1 MPTIASPTEADLTI
15 FRRELDGFVP
25 DRIFDAHAH
34 LWARGHVPPGSGPV
48 FESVAQ
54 EVVGLAEYRSLM
66 AELLPGREVA
76 GGLFIP
82 GAVAAQ
88 GADLV
93 AENELVAR
101 QVAGQDGC
109 RSALLTSPEMDGEA
123 VRAEV
128 DRLRPAALKCYHLRS
143 AARPTWDAEIPA
155 YLPEAHVQVAHE
167 EHLCIVLHMV
177 RPRALADPS
186 NQYWIRRYC
195 ERFPDMQLILAH
207 AGRGFNPNHT
217 IEGIWALRDLPNLWC
232 DMAAVTEVGAC
243 EAIIEAL
250 GHDRLLYGSDFP
262 VSHLRGRCVAVGD
275 GFVWLYEETLDW
287 QTASFQPLQ
296 PILVGLESLR
306 TLKQAAWHCRL
317 SDRQVEDIF
326 YHNAARLLG
335 R

>member
-15 FRRELDGFVP
+15 FRRELGGFVP

-34 LWARGHVPPGSGPV
+34 LWARGHAPPGSGPV
-48 FESVAQ
+48 FENAAQ

-66 AELLPGREVA
+66 AGLAPGRQIV

-88 GADLV
+88 GADLT
-93 AENELVAR
+93 AENELVAH
-101 QVAGQDGC
+101 QTAGQDGC
-109 RSALLTSPEMDGEA
+109 RSALLISPEMDGEA

-128 DRLRPAALKCYHLRS
+128 HRLRPAALKCYHLRS

-155 YLPEAHVQVAHE
+155 YLPEAHVQIAHE
-167 EHLCIVLHMV
+167 ERLCIVLHMV
-177 RPRALADPS
+177 RPRALADAS
-186 NQYWIRRYC
+186 NQFWIRRYC
-195 ERFPDMQLILAH
+195 ERYPNMQLILAH
-207 AGRGFNPNHT
+207 AGRGFNPHHT
-217 IEGIWALRDLPNLWC
+217 AEGIPALRDLRNLWC
-232 DMAAVTEVGAC
+232 DMSAVTEVGAC

-250 GHDRLLYGSDFP
+250 GPDRLLYGSDFP

-306 TLKQAAWHCRL
+306 TLKQAVWRCRL

-326 YHNAARLLG
+326 YHNAKRLLG
-335 R
+335 K

>member
-1 MPTIASPTEADLTI
+1 MPSIASPAEADLTI
-15 FRRELDGFVP
+15 FRRELAGFVP

-34 LWARGHVPPGSGPV
+34 LWAVDHVPPGSSPA
-48 FESVAQ
+48 FESAGQAVM
-54 EVVGLAEYRSLM
+54 GLAAYRSLM
-66 AELLPGREVA
+66 AALLPGRQIV

-88 GADLV
+88 GADLA
-93 AENELVAR
+93 AENELVAH
-101 QVAGQDGC
+101 QTAGESGC
-109 RSALLTSPEMDGEA
+109 RNALLVSPEMAAED

-128 DRLRPAALKCYHLRS
+128 HRLRPAALKCYHLRS

-155 YLPEAHVQVAHE
+155 YLPEAHVRVAHE
-167 EHLCIVLHMV
+167 AGLCIILHLV
-177 RPRALADPS
+177 RSRALADAS

-195 ERFPDMQLILAH
+195 ERYPNMQLILAH

-217 IEGIWALRDLPNLWC
+217 IEGIRALRDLSNLWC
-232 DMAAVTEVGAC
+232 DMSAVTEVGAC

-250 GHDRLLYGSDFP
+250 GPGRLLYGSDFP
-262 VSHLRGRCVAVGD
+262 VSHLRGRCVAIGD

-287 QTASFQPLQ
+287 QIASFQPVQ
-296 PILVGLESLR
+296 PIFIGLESLR

-317 SDRQVEDIF
+317 SDGQVEDIF
-326 YHNAARLLG
+326 HNNAARLLG